1 MKGEAA
7 SGGHS
12 TQLLD
17 GSHRQV
23 PLRLSEGLG
32 AGGVS
37 TLTLK
42 QARLVLET
50 GRVESSLWMH
60 GLPIPV
66 GAATPPRWA
75 HLNFIMKCK
84 QS

>member
-1 MKGEAA
+1 MKREVAA
-7 SGGHS
+7 GGHS

-17 GSHRQV
+17 ESHRQV

-42 QARLVLET
+42 QARPVLET

-66 GAATPPRWA
+66 GVATPPRWA
-75 HLNFIMKCK
+75 PLNFIMKCK